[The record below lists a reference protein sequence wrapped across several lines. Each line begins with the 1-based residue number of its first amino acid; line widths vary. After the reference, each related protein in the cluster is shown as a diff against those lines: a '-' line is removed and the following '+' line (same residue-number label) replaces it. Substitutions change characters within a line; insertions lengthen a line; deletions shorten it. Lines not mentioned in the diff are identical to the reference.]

1 MMNLNSNVEYGAEG
15 IISIKG
21 DVYSFGILLMET
33 FTRKKPTDEM
43 FSGEMSL
50 KEWVK
55 QCLPSALIQV
65 VDTNLL
71 SSRGREHL
79 AAKDCALS
87 ILQLGGECSA
97 DLHEERIYMKKV
109 VVMLKKIKIKF
120 LKDIERAR

>member
-1 MMNLNSNVEYGAEG
+1 MNLNSNVEYGAEG

-21 DVYSFGILLMET
+21 DVYSFGIFLTET

-71 SSRGREHL
+71 STRRREHL

-87 ILQLGGECSA
+87 ILQLSGECSA
-97 DLHEERIYMKKV
+97 DLPEERIYMKKV

>member
-15 IISIKG
+15 I
-21 DVYSFGILLMET
+21 
-33 FTRKKPTDEM
+33 
-43 FSGEMSL
+43 
-50 KEWVK
+50 
-55 QCLPSALIQV
+55 

-71 SSRGREHL
+71 SSRGREHV

-97 DLHEERIYMKKV
+97 DLPEERIYMKK